1 MRRAAEQVRRR
12 SLCAGRRLPYT
23 SSNSTRHRGLNVRIV
38 HASNFSRKAKGAFQ
52 HSVEHKITNG
62 LIRNGHAVSN
72 FSDRDV
78 ARSGTLLGHRA
89 FGRRA
94 ANRAFAAFCRS
105 VVPDL
110 VLLGHAN
117 ALTAETLSDLR
128 RGLPGLRIL
137 QYNVDPL
144 FEPENVA
151 AILSKIDVVDATL
164 ITTAGDALR
173 PFYKPGRLVGFVPNP
188 VDLSIETGR
197 CHERD
202 ELPYDLFYACGN
214 ENDPRFVAGRDWTS
228 RDLVAALGAALPRL
242 KMFTPGVGGAPQI
255 AGAKYQLALES
266 AAIGL
271 NVSKRNDIFLYSSD
285 RLAQLAG
292 NGLAV
297 LIDRATGYESL
308 LAEGEFVYFSTFDE
322 LAEKTAKLAGDPAY
336 RRRVATAGRARY
348 EALFNERTVAAY
360 ILDVAFGRCDPLAI
374 PWPSLQTF

>member
-1 MRRAAEQVRRR
+1 M
-12 SLCAGRRLPYT
+12 
-23 SSNSTRHRGLNVRIV
+23 VRIV

-62 LIRNGHAVSN
+62 LIRNGHAVST

-89 FGRRA
+89 FGGRV
-94 ANRAFAAFCRS
+94 ANRAFFEFCRS
-105 VVPDL
+105 VEPEL
-110 VLLGHAN
+110 ILLGHAN
-117 ALTAETLSDLR
+117 ALTADTLADLR
-128 RGLPGLRIL
+128 RGQPGLRIL

-144 FEPENVA
+144 FEAENVA
-151 AILSKIDVVDATL
+151 AIRSKIDVVDATL
-164 ITTAGDALR
+164 ISTAGEALR
-173 PFYKPGRLVGFVPNP
+173 PFCKPGRIVGFMPNP

-202 ELPYDLFYACGN
+202 DLPFDLFYACGN

-228 RDLVAALGAALPRL
+228 RDLVAAIGAALPRL
-242 KMFTPGVGGAPQI
+242 RMVTPGVGGAPRI
-255 AGAKYQLALES
+255 AGAKYQRTLES

-271 NVSKRNDIFLYSSD
+271 NVSKRNDLFLYSSD

-297 LIDRATGYESL
+297 VIDRATGYESL
-308 LAEGEFVYFSTFDE
+308 LAEGEFVYFSTLDE
-322 LAEKTAKLAGDPAY
+322 LLEKVTRLAGDSAY

-348 EALFNERTVAAY
+348 EALFNERIVAAY

-374 PWPSLQTF
+374 PWTSVQTF

>member
-1 MRRAAEQVRRR
+1 M
-12 SLCAGRRLPYT
+12 
-23 SSNSTRHRGLNVRIV
+23 VRIV

-62 LIRNGHAVSN
+62 LIRNGHAVST

-89 FGRRA
+89 FGLRA
-94 ANRAFAAFCRS
+94 ANRAFAEFCRS
-105 VVPDL
+105 VEPDL
-110 VLLGHAN
+110 ILLGHAN
-117 ALTAETLSDLR
+117 ALTAATLADLR

-144 FEPENVA
+144 FEAENVA

-164 ITTAGDALR
+164 ISTAGEALR
-173 PFYKPGRLVGFVPNP
+173 PFSKSGRIVGFMPNP

-202 ELPYDLFYACGN
+202 DLPFDLFYACGN
-214 ENDPRFVAGRDWTS
+214 ENDSRFVANRDWTS
-228 RDLVAALGAALPRL
+228 RDLIAAIGAALPRL
-242 KMFTPGVGGAPQI
+242 RMFTPGVGGAPPI
-255 AGAKYQLALES
+255 AGAKYQRALES

-308 LAEGEFVYFSTFDE
+308 VAEGEFVYFSTLDE
-322 LAEKTAKLAGDPAY
+322 LLEKVARLAGDSAY
-336 RRRVATAGRARY
+336 RRQVATAGRARY
-348 EALFNERTVAAY
+348 EALFNERIVAAY

-374 PWPSLQTF
+374 PWPSVQTF